1 MPTDVLHV
9 RSSAGPY
16 GADQAVLALS
26 RALPAAGIRNRLLCI
41 ENYRTGE
48 QPLFDLAA
56 RHGVDTRLLHCR
68 GRLDPGTMREL
79 RTQRCPAPGALLHVH
94 DYKSAF
100 YAWWATRGRARP
112 PLLAT
117 LHGWIETSLALR
129 FYKWIELKLLRRF
142 DRLVIVAETQ
152 RETLLRAGIEPAR
165 IRMIANGVDTRR
177 FRPDAE
183 AATREEFALPA
194 SALLFGSVARLS
206 PEKNLGAL
214 IDAIGALHRDGRDVA
229 LLLVGDGPER
239 AALEARAALA
249 GLDDRV
255 RFAGVRADTHRIYP
269 MLDCLVLP
277 SLTEGMPLA
286 VLEAMACAK
295 PVIASAVGDVPR
307 LLAGGEHGRLV
318 PPGDAAAL
326 TAALRAAKRQSDP
339 AARRHVETL
348 YSVATTAGRYA
359 DLYRELMET
368 TGAHSTA

>member
-48 QPLFDLAA
+48 RSLFDLAA

-79 RTQRCPAPGALLHVH
+79 RTQCCPAPGALLHAH

-100 YAWWATRGRARP
+100 YAWWATRGCARP

-129 FYKWIELKLLRRF
+129 LYKWIELKLLRKF
-142 DRLVIVAETQ
+142 DRLVVVAEAQ
-152 RETLLRAGIEPAR
+152 RETLHRAGIEPSR

-177 FRPDAE
+177 FRPDAG
-183 AATREEFALPA
+183 AATRDEFGLPA
-194 SALLFGSVARLS
+194 SAFLFGSVARLS
-206 PEKNLGAL
+206 REKNLGAL
-214 IDAIGALHRDGRDVA
+214 IDAIGALHRDGRNVA

-239 AALEARAALA
+239 AALEARAAVA
-249 GLDDRV
+249 GLHGRV
-255 RFAGVRADTHRIYP
+255 RFAGVRVDTHHIYP

-277 SLTEGMPLA
+277 SLTEGMPLS
-286 VLEAMACAK
+286 VLEAMACAR

-307 LLAGGEHGRLV
+307 LLAGCGRGRLV
-318 PPGDAAAL
+318 RPGDPVELA
-326 TAALRAAKRQSDP
+326 AALRAARRQDDP

-348 YSVATTAGRYA
+348 YSMATTAGRYA
-359 DLYRELMET
+359 SLYRELMGR